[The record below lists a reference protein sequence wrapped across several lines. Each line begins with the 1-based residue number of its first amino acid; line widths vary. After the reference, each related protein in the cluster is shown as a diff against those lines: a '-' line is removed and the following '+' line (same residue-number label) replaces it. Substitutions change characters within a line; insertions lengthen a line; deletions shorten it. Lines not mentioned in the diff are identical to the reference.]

1 MSCAEYAQC
10 LLLSAQCSV
19 FSGICAGYAAGYVQC
34 SMFMF
39 KSEHS
44 LGTIGSVGSV
54 ALPSDNTG
62 VVRQRMTT
70 AGNPMVVGT
79 FLG

>member
-19 FSGICAGYAAGYVQC
+19 FSGICAGYVQC

-39 KSEHS
+39 RSEHS

-70 AGNPMVVGT
+70 AGHPMVVGT

>member
-1 MSCAEYAQC
+1 M
-10 LLLSAQCSV
+10 LSVYCSV
-19 FSGICAGYAAGYVQC
+19 FSGICCRIY

-39 KSEHS
+39 RSEHS

>member
-1 MSCAEYAQC
+1 M
-10 LLLSAQCSV
+10 LSVYCSVLNVQCSV
-19 FSGICAGYAAGYVQC
+19 LNVQCSVGYVAGYIQC

-39 KSEHS
+39 RSEHS

>member
-1 MSCAEYAQC
+1 
-10 LLLSAQCSV
+10 
-19 FSGICAGYAAGYVQC
+19 
-34 SMFMF
+34 MFMF
-39 KSEHS
+39 RSEHS